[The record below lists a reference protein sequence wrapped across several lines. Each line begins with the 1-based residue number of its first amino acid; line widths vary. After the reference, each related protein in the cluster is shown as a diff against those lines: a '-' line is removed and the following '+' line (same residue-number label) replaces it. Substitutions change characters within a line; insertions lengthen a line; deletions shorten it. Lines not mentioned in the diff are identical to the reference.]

1 MICVLADRRGRDSNL
16 IARHRQGETSM
27 KVRLWSL
34 ALLGIAAWVGLAS
47 AEAPQRARV
56 SDSFGALQAASPEVA
71 RAQALEWLKAN
82 GKSDATTLKA
92 FDAIWGQA
100 DRPVLDRVA
109 DTLSLGDS
117 EAAKLLTEAR
127 DPVSPAP
134 TAVPA
139 VLEDHKKPAFYRSN
153 LALAFAKALSNRR
166 AYEEALGALK
176 AAKAE
181 QVVDPST
188 YLFHRAVAEHALLL
202 KDDATRTI
210 VRLLD
215 DAVDVPER
223 YKLVA
228 VLMAFDMG
236 SWQEK
241 DLDDIARK
249 MNNIER
255 RLELA
260 RGGPQTQKMQKDVV
274 ARLDE
279 LIKKLENQCNG
290 SCDCNG
296 GGCPNGGNNGGAN
309 PTSPMRDSRIAKN
322 GGAGKVDAKKL
333 AGLAQEWGK
342 LPEKKRAEAIQ
353 ELTRDLPPKYKEVVE
368 NYFRKLAQ
376 NTADTR

>member
-1 MICVLADRRGRDSNL
+1 MN
-16 IARHRQGETSM
+16 
-27 KVRLWSL
+27 VRLCTL
-34 ALLGIAAWVGLAS
+34 ALLGLAAMMGSAS
-47 AEAPQRARV
+47 AETPRKGGRATDTFAV
-56 SDSFGALQAASPEVA
+56 LQAASPEAA
-71 RAQALEWLKAN
+71 RTQALDWLKSS
-82 GKSDATTLKA
+82 GKADADTMKA

-109 DTLSLGDS
+109 ETLTLGDS

-127 DPVSPAP
+127 DPASPAP
-134 TAVPA
+134 MAVPA
-139 VLEDHKKPAFYRSN
+139 VLHDSKKPSFYRSN
-153 LALAFAKALSNRR
+153 LALAFGKALSNRK
-166 AYEEALGALK
+166 AYEEALDTLK

-181 QVVDPST
+181 QVVDPGT

-241 DLDDIARK
+241 DLGEIARK

-260 RGGPQTQKMQKDVV
+260 RGGPHTQKIQKDVV

-296 GGCPNGGNNGGAN
+296 GGCPNGGNSGGAKPN
-309 PTSPMRDSRIAKN
+309 SPMKDSRIAKN
-322 GGAGKVDAKKL
+322 GGAGRVDAKTLGKL
-333 AGLAQEWGK
+333 AQDWGK
-342 LPEKKRAEAIQ
+342 LPEKDRAKALQ
-353 ELTRDLPPKYKEVVE
+353 ELTRDLPPKYQEVVE

-376 NTADTR
+376 NTGDGTR

>member
-1 MICVLADRRGRDSNL
+1 
-16 IARHRQGETSM
+16 M
-27 KVRLWSL
+27 KVRLWTP
-34 ALLGIAAWVGLAS
+34 ALLGLAVWVGAVS
-47 AEAPQRARV
+47 AADAPRKGARAA
-56 SDSFGALQAASPEVA
+56 DAFGALQGASADVA
-71 RAQALEWLKAN
+71 RTQALDWLKSAGKADAN
-82 GKSDATTLKA
+82 SLKA
-92 FDAIWGQA
+92 FEAIWSQG

-109 DTLSLGDS
+109 ETFTLGDS
-117 EAAKLLTEAR
+117 EAAKLLKEAS
-127 DPVSPAP
+127 DPASSAP
-134 TAVPA
+134 IEVPA
-139 VLEDHKKPAFYRSN
+139 VLRDSKKPAFYRSN
-153 LALAFAKALSNRR
+153 LALAFGKSLSNRR

-176 AAKAE
+176 SAKAE

-241 DLDDIARK
+241 DLGEIARK
-249 MNNIER
+249 MSNIER
-255 RLELA
+255 RLDLS
-260 RGGPQTQKMQKDVV
+260 RGGPQTQKIQKDVI

-279 LIKKLENQCNG
+279 MIKKLENQCNG
-290 SCDCNG
+290 NCDCNG

-322 GGAGKVDAKKL
+322 GGAGRVDAKKL
-333 AGLAQEWGK
+333 AGLAQDWGK
-342 LPEKKRAEAIQ
+342 LPEKERAKAIQ
-353 ELTRDLPPKYKEVVE
+353 DLTRDLPPKYQEVVE

-376 NTADTR
+376 SSDSTR